1 MEETKITNEEVTVEE
16 VKVEETAAAAPKAEE
31 PVVEAPK
38 AEEPAA
44 EPAAPEAV
52 VVEEPA
58 PEQPAEEPAAEEAP
72 AEEPTPEE
80 EFKKFE
86 NDVNKFAD
94 DTANKIK
101 EMVEEGN
108 VSRIRIR
115 KGRNVILDLPVTV
128 GVLGTAIGLI
138 AAPWAVIV
146 AAISTVGFKCTVE
159 VEDKDGKVTVLYG
172 KKK

>member
-1 MEETKITNEEVTVEE
+1 MEETKITNEEVTVKEE
-16 VKVEETAAAAPKAEE
+16 VKVEETAAAAPMTEE

-44 EPAAPEAV
+44 PEAAV
-52 VVEEPA
+52 AEEPA
-58 PEQPAEEPAAEEAP
+58 PEQPAEEEPAAEEAP
-72 AEEPTPEE
+72 TEGPTPEE
-80 EFKKFE
+80 EIKKFE

-94 DTANKIK
+94 ETANKIK

-159 VEDKDGKVTVLYG
+159 VEDKDGTVTVLYG

>member
-1 MEETKITNEEVTVEE
+1 MEETKITNEEVTVKEE
-16 VKVEETAAAAPKAEE
+16 VKVEETAAAAPMTEE

-44 EPAAPEAV
+44 PEAAV
-52 VVEEPA
+52 AEEPA
-58 PEQPAEEPAAEEAP
+58 PEQPAEEEPAAEEAP
-72 AEEPTPEE
+72 TEEPTPEE
-80 EFKKFE
+80 EIKKFE

-94 DTANKIK
+94 ETANKIK

-159 VEDKDGKVTVLYG
+159 VEEKDGKVTVLYG

>member
-1 MEETKITNEEVTVEE
+1 MEETKITNEEVTVKEE
-16 VKVEETAAAAPKAEE
+16 VKVEETAAAAPMTEE

-44 EPAAPEAV
+44 PEAAV
-52 VVEEPA
+52 AEEPA
-58 PEQPAEEPAAEEAP
+58 PEQPAEEEPAAEEAP
-72 AEEPTPEE
+72 TEGPTPEE
-80 EFKKFE
+80 EIKKFE

-94 DTANKIK
+94 ETANKIK

-159 VEDKDGKVTVLYG
+159 VEEKDGKVTVLYG

>member
-1 MEETKITNEEVTVEE
+1 MEETKITNEEVTVTEE
-16 VKVEETAAAAPKAEE
+16 VKVEEPAAPAPQAEE
-31 PVVEAPK
+31 PV
-38 AEEPAA
+38 A

-58 PEQPAEEPAAEEAP
+58 PEQPVEEEPAAEEAP
-72 AEEPTPEE
+72 TEEPTPEE

-94 DTANKIK
+94 ETANKIK

-115 KGRNVILDLPVTV
+115 KGRNIILDLPVTV
-128 GVLGTAIGLI
+128 GVLGAALGLI

-159 VEDKDGKVTVLYG
+159 VEQKDGTVIVLYG

>member
-16 VKVEETAAAAPKAEE
+16 VKVEEPAAA
-31 PVVEAPK
+31 APK

-94 DTANKIK
+94 ETANKIK

-128 GVLGTAIGLI
+128 GVLGAAFGLL
-138 AAPWAVIV
+138 AAPWALIV
-146 AAISTVGFKCTVE
+146 AAISTVCFKCTVE
-159 VEDKDGKVTVLYG
+159 VQEKDCKVSFLYG
-172 KKK
+172 NKKK

>member
-1 MEETKITNEEVTVEE
+1 MEETKITNEEVTVKEE

-44 EPAAPEAV
+44 PEAAV
-52 VVEEPA
+52 
-58 PEQPAEEPAAEEAP
+58 AEEPAAEEAP

-94 DTANKIK
+94 ETANKIK

-128 GVLGTAIGLI
+128 GVLGAAFGLL

-159 VEDKDGKVTVLYG
+159 VQEKDGKVTVLYG

>member
-1 MEETKITNEEVTVEE
+1 MEETKITNEEVTVKEE
-16 VKVEETAAAAPKAEE
+16 VKVEEE
-31 PVVEAPK
+31 PIVEAPK
-38 AEEPAA
+38 AED
-44 EPAAPEAV
+44 PAAPETAV
-52 VVEEPA
+52 AEEPA
-58 PEQPAEEPAAEEAP
+58 PEQPAEEEPAAEEAP
-72 AEEPTPEE
+72 TEEPTPEE
-80 EFKKFE
+80 EIKKFE

-94 DTANKIK
+94 ETANKIK

-159 VEDKDGKVTVLYG
+159 VEEKDGKVTVLYG

>member
-1 MEETKITNEEVTVEE
+1 MEETKITNEEVTVKEE
-16 VKVEETAAAAPKAEE
+16 DKVEETAAAAPKAEE

-44 EPAAPEAV
+44 PEAAV
-52 VVEEPA
+52 AEEPA
-58 PEQPAEEPAAEEAP
+58 PEQPAEEEPAAEEAP
-72 AEEPTPEE
+72 TEEPTPEE
-80 EFKKFE
+80 EIKKFE

-94 DTANKIK
+94 ETANKIK

-159 VEDKDGKVTVLYG
+159 VQEKDGKVTVLYG

>member
-1 MEETKITNEEVTVEE
+1 MEETKITNEEVTVKEE

-38 AEEPAA
+38 AED
-44 EPAAPEAV
+44 PAAPETAV
-52 VVEEPA
+52 AEEPA
-58 PEQPAEEPAAEEAP
+58 PEQPAEEEPAAEEAP
-72 AEEPTPEE
+72 TEEPTPEE
-80 EFKKFE
+80 EIKKFE

-94 DTANKIK
+94 ETANKIK

-159 VEDKDGKVTVLYG
+159 VEEKDGKVTVLYG

>member
-16 VKVEETAAAAPKAEE
+16 DKVEEPAAA
-31 PVVEAPK
+31 APK

-94 DTANKIK
+94 ETANKIK

-128 GVLGTAIGLI
+128 GVLGAAFGLL

-159 VEDKDGKVTVLYG
+159 VQEKDGKVTVLYG
-172 KKK
+172 KKKK

>member
-1 MEETKITNEEVTVEE
+1 MEETKITNEEVTVKEE
-16 VKVEETAAAAPKAEE
+16 VKVEETAAAAPMAEE

-38 AEEPAA
+38 TE
-44 EPAAPEAV
+44 EPAAPEAAV
-52 VVEEPA
+52 AEEPA
-58 PEQPAEEPAAEEAP
+58 PEQPAEEEPAAEEAP
-72 AEEPTPEE
+72 TEEPTPEE
-80 EFKKFE
+80 EIKKFE

-94 DTANKIK
+94 ETANKIK

-159 VEDKDGKVTVLYG
+159 VEEKDGKVTVLYG

>member
-1 MEETKITNEEVTVEE
+1 MDETKITNEEVTVEE
-16 VKVEETAAAAPKAEE
+16 VKVEEPAAAAPQAEE
-31 PVVEAPK
+31 PV
-38 AEEPAA
+38 A

-52 VVEEPA
+52 VVEESA
-58 PEQPAEEPAAEEAP
+58 PEQPVEEEPAAEETP
-72 AEEPTPEE
+72 TEEPTPEE

-94 DTANKIK
+94 ETANKIK

-128 GVLGTAIGLI
+128 GVLGAAFGLL

-159 VEDKDGKVTVLYG
+159 VEEKDGKVTVLYG

>member
-1 MEETKITNEEVTVEE
+1 MEETKITNEEVTVKEE

-44 EPAAPEAV
+44 PEAAVAEEPAAEEA
-52 VVEEPA
+52 
-58 PEQPAEEPAAEEAP
+58 PAEEPAAEEAP

-94 DTANKIK
+94 ETANKIK

-128 GVLGTAIGLI
+128 GVLGAAFGLL

-159 VEDKDGKVTVLYG
+159 VQEKDGKVTVLYG

>member
-16 VKVEETAAAAPKAEE
+16 VKVEEPAAAAPQAEE
-31 PVVEAPK
+31 PV
-38 AEEPAA
+38 A

-52 VVEEPA
+52 VVEESA
-58 PEQPAEEPAAEEAP
+58 PEQPVEEEPAAEETP
-72 AEEPTPEE
+72 TEEPTPEE

-94 DTANKIK
+94 ETANKIK

-128 GVLGTAIGLI
+128 GVLGAAFGLL

-159 VEDKDGKVTVLYG
+159 VEKKDGKVTVLYG

>member
-1 MEETKITNEEVTVEE
+1 MQKEIQNMEETKITNEEVTVEE
-16 VKVEETAAAAPKAEE
+16 VKVEEPAAAAPQAEK
-31 PVVEAPK
+31 PV
-38 AEEPAA
+38 A

-58 PEQPAEEPAAEEAP
+58 PEQPLEEEPAAEEAP
-72 AEEPTPEE
+72 TEGPTPEE
-80 EFKKFE
+80 EIKKFE

-94 DTANKIK
+94 ETANKIK

-128 GVLGTAIGLI
+128 GVLGTAFGLL

-159 VEDKDGKVTVLYG
+159 VEDKDGTVIVLYG

>member
-1 MEETKITNEEVTVEE
+1 MEETKITNEEVTVKEE
-16 VKVEETAAAAPKAEE
+16 VKVEETAAA
-31 PVVEAPK
+31 APK

-58 PEQPAEEPAAEEAP
+58 PKQPAEEPAAEEAP
-72 AEEPTPEE
+72 TEEPTPEE

-94 DTANKIK
+94 ETANKIK

-128 GVLGTAIGLI
+128 GVLGAAFGLL

-159 VEDKDGKVTVLYG
+159 VQEKDGKVTVLYG

>member
-1 MEETKITNEEVTVEE
+1 MEETKITNEEVTVKEE
-16 VKVEETAAAAPKAEE
+16 VKVEETAAA
-31 PVVEAPK
+31 APK

-58 PEQPAEEPAAEEAP
+58 PKQPAEEPAAEEAP
-72 AEEPTPEE
+72 TEEPTPEE

-94 DTANKIK
+94 ETANKIK

-115 KGRNVILDLPVTV
+115 IDPKKRSPERILKGVNRHD
-128 GVLGTAIGLI
+128 
-138 AAPWAVIV
+138 
-146 AAISTVGFKCTVE
+146 
-159 VEDKDGKVTVLYG
+159 
-172 KKK
+172 